1 MGKHWHAA
9 HFVCAFAGCGL
20 SVVQEFFEVEDK
32 PYCLRHCV
40 EVLRSFCPICQKP
53 QGKQYVVALGSQYH
67 PTCFCCYVCSQ
78 PLVSQTSL
86 SFFQLPSGELLCAE
100 HKDGAGLAKAQRK
113 RSETLSDPD
122 YRSAEMLRL
131 MEELKKDLTLAQ
143 VLGIPSEPAVPEQQP
158 AADGVAPPVLWQ
170 SVYAVH
176 ADTKWGGAH
185 SATSIALLPTYSP
198 SCRRTPPMRPTR
210 SWRQRTPTCGSNW
223 QRRWPELRNLKNA
236 SGSSRLHLRFACPHC
251 AAKLRRAGLQ
261 APPPPPPVEDKP
273 KTGLEMAQRAHK
285 GGPVQLPPAA
295 VQGDLARE
303 AMAKALSRRQRVPT
317 VIGVLP

>member
-158 AADGVAPPVLWQ
+158 AADGVAPPRDIDSIV
-170 SVYAVH
+170 
-176 ADTKWGGAH
+176 AD
-185 SATSIALLPTYSP
+185 L
-198 SCRRTPPMRPTR
+198 
-210 SWRQRTPTCGSNW
+210 Q
-223 QRRWPELRNLKNA
+223 PELQAHAADASHAELAAENA
-236 SGSSRLHLRFACPHC
+236 DLRQQL
-251 AAKLRRAGLQ
+251 AAALARVKELEERIGILE
-261 APPPPPPVEDKP
+261 APP
-273 KTGLEMAQRAHK
+273 
-285 GGPVQLPPAA
+285 A
-295 VQGDLARE
+295 VCVSSLRC
-303 AMAKALSRRQRVPT
+303 
-317 VIGVLP
+317 